1 MFFSC
6 IFARMKNH
14 RYVGSYFS
22 TNVLMY
28 FGVFGYTL

>member
-1 MFFSC
+1 MYV
-6 IFARMKNH
+6 R

-28 FGVFGYTL
+28 FGIFFTHYSIIE